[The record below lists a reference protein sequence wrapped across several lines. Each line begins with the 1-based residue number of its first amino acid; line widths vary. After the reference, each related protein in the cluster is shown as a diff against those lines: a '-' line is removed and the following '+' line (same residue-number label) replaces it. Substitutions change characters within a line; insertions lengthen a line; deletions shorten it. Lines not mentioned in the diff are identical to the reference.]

1 MLSYSVGI
9 SAGNSN
15 QTWAPFHS
23 SVPACAS
30 PLDFTSGHRGLTN
43 KAVISYLDDKFRGG
57 GGGGGRTGKKGNRSV
72 GGQES
77 VRLSISRAEG
87 VGLTSLTNLSTRHH
101 NSDSLL
107 RRRDTILKS
116 TGGPEGKCV

>member
-77 VRLSISRAEG
+77 VRLSRLESR
-87 VGLTSLTNLSTRHH
+87 VGLASLTNLPASAPTPPQIYQPRAAA
-101 NSDSLL
+101 DA
-107 RRRDTILKS
+107 RKQKS
-116 TGGPEGKCV
+116 TWEAPR